1 MKGLVEQSA
10 GPFSFARAVGM
21 TAAMQ
26 KTLLAVAAAALA
38 FTSSASAQ
46 SAQDKLDERYNL
58 ALAAGYKA
66 LFLCGAIANAERNG
80 VNRPVDSVEMWEL
93 TGVYPQ
99 IDPIVREL
107 PHRIVRIEQGM
118 IGHVEVDWADD
129 MPPRFAKASFKD
141 GCKLA
146 PIGLDPEATASQYA
160 FPPGFEGSQEA
171 EILRTF
177 PRREDGGLLF
187 PPPVPFRIVS
197 AEYAP
202 LLTMARDPKYG
213 EGARTT
219 AVVIQHR
226 GLKHASHTLMARE
239 GWEERKDITDWAM
252 GFDTYTPQRTWS
264 VAKSIA
270 ATLVGV
276 AAYKGQI
283 DVNAPG
289 VREEWMN
296 DARNAITVDH
306 LLRMASGRYSDTP
319 GNRTDPLYAG
329 GALVEETATDW
340 PLIHKPGTV
349 FRYANNDTLMAVKA
363 VSDRVDDFDPEA
375 FFKLLGMNSTVAET
389 DWAGDYILSSQVWTT
404 AEDLAKL
411 GQLYLNDGVLP
422 DGTRILPEGWVEYV
436 STPSGPQPDGAFGY
450 GAGWWLMNK
459 SEGIPPDTIAAFGNR
474 GQYLVIVPSLDLV
487 IVRRGE
493 DPVGARFDIA
503 AFTRDVIA
511 GVARLP

>member
-1 MKGLVEQSA
+1 
-10 GPFSFARAVGM
+10 
-21 TAAMQ
+21 MQ

-38 FTSSASAQ
+38 FASSASAQ
-46 SAQDKLDERYNL
+46 SAQDLLDERYNR

-80 VNRPVDSVEMWEL
+80 VNRFANSVNAWEL

-99 IDPIVREL
+99 IEPIVRNLE
-107 PHRIVRIEQGM
+107 HRIVRSQLGPIS
-118 IGHVEVDWADD
+118 HVEVDWADD
-129 MPPRFAKASFKD
+129 MPPRFAKASYKD

-146 PIGLDPEATASQYA
+146 PIGMQPGPAETDLPADQGKMAVQLPRLADGTPM
-160 FPPGFEGSQEA
+160 FPPIMIRSFADPRSAFAGPA
-171 EILRTF
+171 ERAFDAT
-177 PRREDGGLLF
+177 
-187 PPPVPFRIVS
+187 
-197 AEYAP
+197 
-202 LLTMARDPKYG
+202 YG
-213 EGARTT
+213 EGSRTT
-219 AVVIQHR
+219 AVVISH
-226 GLKHASHTLMARE
+226 GEEPDVKYAPALKVDRE
-239 GWEERKDITDWAM
+239 NWANSI
-252 GFDTYTPQRTWS
+252 GSYSSRAPQRTWS

-276 AAYKGQI
+276 AVQKGQI

-289 VREEWMN
+289 VREAWKD
-296 DARNAITVDH
+296 DARNEITVDH
-306 LLRMASGRYSDTP
+306 LLRMASGRYTDTP

-363 VSDRVDDFDPEA
+363 VSDRNEDFDPEA
-375 FFKLLGMNSTVAET
+375 FFRAVGMNNTVAET

-436 STPSGPQPDGAFGY
+436 STPSGPQPDGEFGY

-459 SEGIPPDTIAAFGNR
+459 SEGIPTDTIAAFGNR
-474 GQYLVIVPSLDLV
+474 GQYLVIVPSRNVV

-493 DPVGARFDIA
+493 DPVGARFEIA
-503 AFTRDVIA
+503 AFTRDVLA
-511 GVARLP
+511 ALDQ